1 MIVSSPVYIC
11 DDERCRALAREGR
24 LDRHKVIF
32 TRFDSLTAYDDLLDE
47 TSAALAE
54 MHHRKLMEEARRAA
68 RFICCHAT
76 PTLASYR
83 QRLLSVFHD
92 HGCLAFLHA
101 VPAKPRN
108 LFNPRFTLAISD
120 ETGLVVD
127 VGFDSMLPYAK
138 LFGIPRNR
146 IYRCDALRTRSGKH
160 SRSFS
165 ARVDMKGSD
174 PLTTPEGQALLK
186 QVQNDPLTKNAASFV
201 QENSI
206 RFYLSGLLDDTQKK
220 PLTNSQKRAEK
231 RMLGRRAQSFSGVTS
246 TSDAAT
252 PPDARNPEASTDDQ
266 DGNDHPGTETR
277 EALRGEQ

>member
-1 MIVSSPVYIC
+1 MIRSSPVYVC
-11 DDERCRALAREGR
+11 DDERCRAIATKRR
-24 LDRHKVIF
+24 LDRHNVIF
-32 TRFDSLTAYDDLLDE
+32 TRFDPLTGYSVLLDE

-54 MHHRKLMEEARRAA
+54 MHHTKLVGEARRAA

-83 QRLLSVFHD
+83 RGLLSVFHD
-92 HGCLAFLHA
+92 QGCLMFLHA

-108 LFNPRFTLAISD
+108 LFHPRFSLSISD

-127 VGFDSMLPYAK
+127 VGFDSMLPYGK

-160 SRSFS
+160 SHSFS
-165 ARVDMKGSD
+165 ARVDMKGAD

-186 QVQNDPLTKNAASFV
+186 QVQNDPLTKDAASFV

-206 RFYLSGLLDDTQKK
+206 RFYLSGLLDNNSK
-220 PLTNSQKRAEK
+220 PLTNSQRRSEK
-231 RMLGRRAQSFSGVTS
+231 RMLERRARSFSGVTS
-246 TSDAAT
+246 TSDASDVKA
-252 PPDARNPEASTDDQ
+252 DAGDSEAPTDGT
-266 DGNDHPGTETR
+266 DGDDDPRT
-277 EALRGEQ
+277 